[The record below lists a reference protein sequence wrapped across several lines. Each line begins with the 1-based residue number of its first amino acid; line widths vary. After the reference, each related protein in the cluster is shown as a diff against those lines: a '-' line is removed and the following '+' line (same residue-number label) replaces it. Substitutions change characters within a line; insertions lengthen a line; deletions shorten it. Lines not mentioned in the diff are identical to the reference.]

1 MNKIIKSE
9 LLKWKGSFALN
20 LILVLAIIQLF
31 TIPLYLHFTNNLVLV
46 ENIIFL
52 PMLGYCILASIL
64 SILLHEQEEKANSFQ
79 NIKSEKNRSSIWGM
93 KLISADLLMVLLGVP
108 VWIVVG
114 FVFDRLSYYAYV
126 GVITWLLLV
135 LLNHFHMLLSLIMA
149 KVGNL
154 VIAFIECL
162 FIIFATNKVFLN
174 SLWLPIALPVNL
186 ILEFGGNKIFIIFAY
201 LLGFII
207 LLYFCNLIA
216 ITEFENQKIKN
227 LYKKL

>member
-31 TIPLYLHFTNNLVLV
+31 TIPLYLHFTNNLVLI

-64 SILLHEQEEKANSFQ
+64 SILLYDQEEKANSFQ

-93 KLISADLLMVLLGVP
+93 KLISTDLLMVLLGIP

-114 FVFDRLSYYAYV
+114 FGLDRLSYYAYV

-162 FIIFATNKVFLN
+162 FIIFATNKVFLK

-186 ILEFGGNKIFIIFAY
+186 ILEFGGNKILMIFEY
-201 LLGFII
+201 LVGFII
-207 LLYFCNLIA
+207 LLYFCNLTV
-216 ITEFENQKIKN
+216 ITEFENQKMKK
-227 LYKKL
+227 LYKK

>member
-31 TIPLYLHFTNNLVLV
+31 TIPLYLHFTNNLVLI

-64 SILLHEQEEKANSFQ
+64 SILLYEQEEKANSFQ

-93 KLISADLLMVLLGVP
+93 KLISTDLLMVLLGVP

-114 FVFDRLSYYAYV
+114 FGFDGLSYYAYV

-135 LLNHFHMLLSLIMA
+135 LLNHFHMLLSLIMT

-162 FIIFATNKVFLN
+162 FIIFATNKVFLK
-174 SLWLPIALPVNL
+174 SFWLPIALPVNL
-186 ILEFGGNKIFIIFAY
+186 ILEFGGNKILMIFAY
-201 LLGFII
+201 LVGFII
-207 LLYFCNLIA
+207 LFYFCNLTV
-216 ITEFENQKIKN
+216 ITEFENQKKKK
-227 LYKKL
+227 LYKK

>member
-1 MNKIIKSE
+1 
-9 LLKWKGSFALN
+9 
-20 LILVLAIIQLF
+20 
-31 TIPLYLHFTNNLVLV
+31 
-46 ENIIFL
+46 
-52 PMLGYCILASIL
+52 MLGYCILASIL
-64 SILLHEQEEKANSFQ
+64 SILLYDQEEKANSFQ

-93 KLISADLLMVLLGVP
+93 KLISTDLLMVLLGIP

-114 FVFDRLSYYAYV
+114 FGLDRLSYYAYV

-162 FIIFATNKVFLN
+162 FIIFATNKVFLK

-186 ILEFGGNKIFIIFAY
+186 ILEFGGNKILMIFEY
-201 LLGFII
+201 LVGFII
-207 LLYFCNLIA
+207 LLYFCNLTV
-216 ITEFENQKIKN
+216 ITEFENQKMKK
-227 LYKKL
+227 LYKK